1 MTWGRGWHKA
11 AVKSKDD
18 QQAGNLGERQEISP
32 SEPPARIKP
41 KFGRLAS
48 GIVREY
54 VSWPPCDHVL
64 QQLQEL
70 IHLPMFTL
78 HKHRASRLESTVWIC
93 SPLAQAL
100 CPPLRLPHHPE
111 KKDQRNISHGQRLD
125 LGFLSYKQDNTWSLL
140 SRCFCIKNTM
150 LSNGCRDFKKEAGLG
165 NLGQNGN
172 MYMCD

>member
-1 MTWGRGWHKA
+1 MTWGRGWRKA

-78 HKHRASRLESTVWIC
+78 HKQSEQTGVYGVDLQPLGPGSLPSSKIAASS
-93 SPLAQAL
+93 
-100 CPPLRLPHHPE
+100 
-111 KKDQRNISHGQRLD
+111 
-125 LGFLSYKQDNTWSLL
+125 
-140 SRCFCIKNTM
+140 
-150 LSNGCRDFKKEAGLG
+150 
-165 NLGQNGN
+165 
-172 MYMCD
+172 